1 MLGTAHLGKRLSG
14 QFKRDF
20 GLLNKN
26 KACPADLLA
35 AVLRHVGYVPD
46 ERERADA
53 LHCLERMRGFGG
65 SVDIL
70 LSCFKELPSLQ
81 RFAEAVDR
89 DFRIIDKYTEA
100 WRLIYG
106 LYAPSREVG
115 GRGLYATGVTQTS
128 TPLLLER
135 LGSERAGRANTGIG
149 EFLQHVRE
157 EGRECY
163 VLELECCFGDLD
175 GAATVKDLWLVAA
188 LRSGGATLKMPY
200 IVLHPQGR
208 AWASCA
214 HLDEIAAGK
223 LAFHDWRASTMEG
236 SLPRKTYTAEKLDE
250 AIWMR
255 NVLRE
260 LQTPA
265 IIPRLRTVTE
275 AVLDAPQ
282 D

>member
-1 MLGTAHLGKRLSG
+1 VLGTAHRGKRLSG

-20 GLLNKN
+20 GLLSKN

-46 ERERADA
+46 DQERADA
-53 LHCLERMRGFGG
+53 LHCLERMRGFNG
-65 SVDIL
+65 SADIL
-70 LSCFKELPSLQ
+70 LSCFKELPSL
-81 RFAEAVDR
+81 RGFAEAVDR

-106 LYAPSREVG
+106 LYAPPRHAQ
-115 GRGLYATGVTQTS
+115 GRGLHTTGVTQKS

-135 LGSERAGRANTGIG
+135 LGSERAGRANTGMG

-175 GAATVKDLWLVAA
+175 EAATVKDLWLVAA

-200 IVLHPQGR
+200 IVLHSEGR
-208 AWASCA
+208 VWPSCA

-223 LAFHDWRASTMEG
+223 LAKHDWRTSVMEG
-236 SLPRKTYTAEKLDE
+236 SLPRKIYTAEKLDE
-250 AIWMR
+250 AIWMKDM
-255 NVLRE
+255 LRE
-260 LQTPA
+260 VMAPA
-265 IIPRLRTVTE
+265 LHPPARERQE
-275 AVLDAPQ
+275 
-282 D
+282 